1 MTLAVPARHKTP
13 LAGAFYRYWYPLL
26 ALSRRELRKRYATTV
41 FGALWTVLLPLAML
55 AIYLTVF
62 GFILRS
68 GRSDGQ
74 AWDFA
79 VNMLAG
85 LLPFQAF
92 ADGLQRA
99 CPALREDRALLE
111 RELFPAEVVAASRVL
126 STSVSEVAGLVL
138 LLLAVSMHGEPPGA
152 VVLLLPL
159 VIALRILLTVGI
171 GWIVSIL
178 SVFIA
183 DVAEVLGFVL
193 TAWLFLTP
201 IFYSPDALP
210 AALSWTLAVNP
221 LHHLVASYRALML
234 HGAVDWSSA
243 ALLLAWAL
251 SMAMAGLWLHRKT
264 IDRAKD
270 FL

>member
-1 MTLAVPARHKTP
+1 MTIPVPARREP
-13 LAGAFYRYWYPLL
+13 LLPGAFYRYWYPLL

-41 FGALWTVLLPLAML
+41 FGALWTVLLPLATL

-62 GFILRS
+62 VFILRS
-68 GRSDGQ
+68 GRSDSQ
-74 AWDFA
+74 AWHFA

-99 CPALREDRALLE
+99 CPSLREDRALLD
-111 RELFPAEVVAASRVL
+111 REQFPAEVVAASRVL
-126 STSVSEVAGLVL
+126 STSVSEVAGLAL
-138 LLLAVSMHGEPPGA
+138 LLLAVALHGEPPGPL
-152 VVLLLPL
+152 VLLLPL
-159 VIALRILLTVGI
+159 AIALRILLTVGI
-171 GWIVSIL
+171 GWFVSIL

-201 IFYSPDALP
+201 IFYSAEALP
-210 AALSWTLAVNP
+210 PALAWTLTVNP
-221 LHHLVASYRALML
+221 LHHLVSIYRALL
-234 HGAVDWSSA
+234 VHGPFDSSA
-243 ALLLAWAL
+243 VAILLVWAV
-251 SMAMAGLWLHRKT
+251 AAAAAGLWMHRAT